1 MTHGAHGAQTCPSC
15 GGYLV
20 PLWDQKD
27 KVWQQCR
34 QCGDTSAVAK
44 KNNLDDFMNA
54 TAYDYDEN

>member
-1 MTHGAHGAQTCPSC
+1 M
-15 GGYLV
+15 